1 MTFLCFLTILAL
13 AVKDCRRSLS
23 KHLLLQL
30 HLKHYKSVD
39 VSLDRS
45 ITYWSKSTKI
55 GKKVILRWMM
65 TFWLSKE
72 PVSQSHTHP
81 AQPHQ
86 QEDQR
91 PLPSL
96 PYRATEKSL
105 TLSQSYWY
113 KCEAYTRGLCGSN
126 VSLSMNVWILKC
138 YLRKQHI
145 FSTLPKGLVQ
155 HQGLHVIVSCLNLLS
170 KCFFFISQNC
180 LVRNCILLT
189 WRSMLNV
196 SVFIFACCQ
205 KCQGHSV
212 RFSPICCSCLNE
224 CAYLQWSKDMQTV

>member
-1 MTFLCFLTILAL
+1 MYQQPLPTNVYQHLLKQKNMFPMTFLCFLTILAL

-113 KCEAYTRGLCGSN
+113 KCEA
-126 VSLSMNVWILKC
+126 
-138 YLRKQHI
+138 
-145 FSTLPKGLVQ
+145 F
-155 HQGLHVIVSCLNLLS
+155 IV
-170 KCFFFISQNC
+170 
-180 LVRNCILLT
+180 
-189 WRSMLNV
+189 
-196 SVFIFACCQ
+196 A
-205 KCQGHSV
+205 
-212 RFSPICCSCLNE
+212 P
-224 CAYLQWSKDMQTV
+224 QWSIQEAYVGQMFL